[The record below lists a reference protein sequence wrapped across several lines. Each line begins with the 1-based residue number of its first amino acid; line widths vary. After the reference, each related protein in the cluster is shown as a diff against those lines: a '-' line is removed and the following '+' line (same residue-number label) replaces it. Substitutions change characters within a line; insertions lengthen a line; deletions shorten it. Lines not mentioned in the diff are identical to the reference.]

1 MKKEMVI
8 DKLEELYD
16 QIKREEHDQMVA
28 NGVQRAIDVLINI
41 PADELSDEG
50 REMNDHLKEEE

>member
-41 PADELSDEG
+41 PADELSDEE
-50 REMNDHLKEEE
+50 REMNDH